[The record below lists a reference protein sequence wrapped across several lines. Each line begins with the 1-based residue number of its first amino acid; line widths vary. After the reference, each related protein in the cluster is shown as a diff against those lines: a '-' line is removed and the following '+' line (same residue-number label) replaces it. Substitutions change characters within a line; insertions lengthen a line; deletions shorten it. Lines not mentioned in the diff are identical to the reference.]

1 MKAVAF
7 AFLLTLASTPSLAQS
22 GDRLE
27 ALAAARD
34 LLLSVG
40 FERQMELSGVAM
52 ANSVFEQNV
61 ASAEQ
66 QRGEAMPADLKQK
79 VRAAMNE
86 EIGAMM
92 TELKRTA
99 LDDAAQIYAD
109 HFTAPELRRLAILNA
124 DPVMRK
130 SQQLLPQMMPKLA
143 QIGLKVAADRKPIMQ
158 EKIKDVVDQW
168 IATQERKGTSS

>member
-1 MKAVAF
+1 MTARTILIVDDDTE
-7 AFLLTLASTPSLAQS
+7 L
-22 GDRLE
+22 RE
-27 ALAAARD
+27 ALVEQ
-34 LLLSVG
+34 LSLYDE
-40 FERQMELSGVAM
+40 FETIQADSATSGIAM

-61 ASAEQ
+61 AAAEK

-79 VRAAMNE
+79 VRIAMNE

-109 HFTAPELRRLAILNA
+109 HFTAEELRRLAVISA

-130 SQQLLPQMMPKLA
+130 SQQLMPQMLPKLA
-143 QIGLKVAADRKPIMQ
+143 QIGLKVAEDRKPIMQ
-158 EKIKDVVDQW
+158 QKIKEVVDQW
-168 IATQERKGTSS
+168 LATQESKGTSS